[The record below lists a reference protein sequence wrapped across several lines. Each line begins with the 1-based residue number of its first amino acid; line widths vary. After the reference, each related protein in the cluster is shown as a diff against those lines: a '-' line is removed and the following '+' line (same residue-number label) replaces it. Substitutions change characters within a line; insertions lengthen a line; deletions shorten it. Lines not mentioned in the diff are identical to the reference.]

1 MNALRHVLFA
11 FTFLAAANAQPAST
25 ERAFPSADGWA
36 ATTPGGRNGKILR
49 VTTLAPDGPGS
60 FLAALN
66 TQGPR
71 TIVFEVGGVIDLG
84 KVTGPRRTSVAITEP
99 FLTIAGQTAP
109 SPGIT
114 FTRGGLAIDTHDVII
129 RHIRVRPGAAGY
141 AKKIGWEPD
150 GIDTSSAA
158 HDIIVDHCS
167 LTWAVDENLSASGKP
182 FTGANPDEWRK
193 NTSHRITFSHN
204 IIAEGL
210 SHSTHASGEHS
221 KGSLIMDNVTDVLIL
236 GNLYAHCSQR
246 HPLAKGGVWVAIVN
260 NLMVNPGVQA
270 VGYRLPDVLWHD
282 RTYELGKMELV
293 GNVMLGGADT
303 RPGLALLTLEG
314 IGDLELHASDNII
327 KNRDGQPAPLTALA
341 KGATGKIRAQPDHVR
356 WPVGLAPIAA
366 AQVQAAVLLNAGAR
380 PWDRDAIDRRI
391 VEQARTGTGRIID
404 SEDQVGGYPSTP
416 ATHQAFAPEDWN
428 LRTMERK
435 NPSAQ

>member
-1 MNALRHVLFA
+1 MNALRHFLFA

-25 ERAFPSADGWA
+25 ERAFPSAEGWA

-66 TQGPR
+66 TPGPR

-109 SPGIT
+109 TPGIT
-114 FTRGGLAIDTHDVII
+114 FTRGGLAIDTHDVVI

-150 GIDTSSAA
+150 GIDTASAA

-210 SHSTHASGEHS
+210 SRSTHASGEHS

-282 RTYELGKMELV
+282 RSYELGKMELV
-293 GNVMLGGADT
+293 GNVMLSGADT

-341 KGATGKIRAQPDHVR
+341 KGATGKIRSQPDHVR

-366 AQVQAAVLLNAGAR
+366 AQVEAAVLLNAGAR

-404 SEDQVGGYPSTP
+404 SEDQVGGYPATP

-435 NPSAQ
+435 NSSAQ

>member
-25 ERAFPSADGWA
+25 ERAFPSAEGWA

-260 NLMVNPGVQA
+260 NLMA
-270 VGYRLPDVLWHD
+270 VSYTH
-282 RTYELGKMELV
+282 
-293 GNVMLGGADT
+293 
-303 RPGLALLTLEG
+303 LTLPT
-314 IGDLELHASDNII
+314 
-327 KNRDGQPAPLTALA
+327 K
-341 KGATGKIRAQPDHVR
+341 
-356 WPVGLAPIAA
+356 
-366 AQVQAAVLLNAGAR
+366 LL
-380 PWDRDAIDRRI
+380 
-391 VEQARTGTGRIID
+391 
-404 SEDQVGGYPSTP
+404 
-416 ATHQAFAPEDWN
+416 
-428 LRTMERK
+428 
-435 NPSAQ
+435 